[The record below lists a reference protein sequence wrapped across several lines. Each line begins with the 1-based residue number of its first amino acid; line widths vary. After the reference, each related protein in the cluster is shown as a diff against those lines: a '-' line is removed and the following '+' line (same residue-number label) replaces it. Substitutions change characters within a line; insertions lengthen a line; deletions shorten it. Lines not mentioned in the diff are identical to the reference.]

1 MLHLVSTRKMRAWL
15 RAGDHSSFAGDDG
28 VGRIPTNHSRPAVV
42 ASLLIATGFASR
54 RRRQRVPLG
63 GKDQR
68 PSIFT
73 PGRSILT
80 FVRLAS

>member
-54 RRRQRVPLG
+54 RRRQRVPLCG
-63 GKDQR
+63 EDQR

-73 PGRSILT
+73 PGRSIFT